1 MSAAVCLP
9 ILPVQATAAR
19 NHNRR
24 LILIELSG
32 ANDGLNTIVPYKDD
46 RYYELRPR
54 ISLDRQDVIPLAS
67 EIAFHPSLAPA
78 MSLWDGGDLAVVQGL
93 GYPNPNRSHF
103 KSIAIWES
111 GGDGDRSGS
120 NGWITHAIEHAYPQL
135 DTDAHGISFGGGMNV
150 FASSSGTWLSLNTS
164 RQLLESNARVLM
176 SNSPSEDAAE
186 SGAGLDLIRQRTRQL
201 GTSLDRF
208 NAKLSRQ
215 QETSRISAGKLG
227 RQLNHVV
234 NMIAADINT
243 PVYKV
248 SLGGF
253 DTHENQPGHH
263 ALLLE
268 QLAAGLSGLRTEL
281 LKRQE
286 WHNTLIMTYSEFGR
300 RARENLS
307 RGTDHGTAAPHFMAG
322 GAVNGGFFS
331 NHPDLGDLHYD
342 DLKFTM
348 DYRAAYDR
356 LLTDWLGIKSHGY
369 EEFKDQRLDD
379 LLKA

>member
-1 MSAAVCLP
+1 
-9 ILPVQATAAR
+9 
-19 NHNRR
+19 
-24 LILIELSG
+24 
-32 ANDGLNTIVPYKDD
+32 
-46 RYYELRPR
+46 
-54 ISLDRQDVIPLAS
+54 
-67 EIAFHPSLAPA
+67 
-78 MSLWDGGDLAVVQGL
+78 
-93 GYPNPNRSHF
+93 
-103 KSIAIWES
+103 
-111 GGDGDRSGS
+111 
-120 NGWITHAIEHAYPQL
+120 
-135 DTDAHGISFGGGMNV
+135 
-150 FASSSGTWLSLNTS
+150 
-164 RQLLESNARVLM
+164 M